1 MASITVTPANVS
13 RISGNT
19 KTVTAGGTITAGQ
32 PIYKDTTANNAYKAA
47 INSALASAA
56 VDGIALNGAS
66 NGQPVEMQMDGI
78 IAIGGTVVVG
88 TVYVLGGTTGAIAPN
103 VDVGS
108 TKYKTII
115 GVGNTTARIDLAIKA
130 SGKQVT

>member
-1 MASITVTPANVS
+1 MASITVTPASVAKV
-13 RISGNT
+13 SGNT
-19 KTVTAGGTITAGQ
+19 KTVTSGATITAGQ
-32 PIYKDTTANNAYKAA
+32 AIYKDTADGNKYKAA
-47 INSALASAA
+47 INSALASCEAE
-56 VDGIALNGAS
+56 GIALNGAS

-88 TVYVLGGTTGAIAPN
+88 TTYVVGGTAGAIAPN
-103 VDVGS
+103 GDLTSG
-108 TKYKTII
+108 KYKTLI